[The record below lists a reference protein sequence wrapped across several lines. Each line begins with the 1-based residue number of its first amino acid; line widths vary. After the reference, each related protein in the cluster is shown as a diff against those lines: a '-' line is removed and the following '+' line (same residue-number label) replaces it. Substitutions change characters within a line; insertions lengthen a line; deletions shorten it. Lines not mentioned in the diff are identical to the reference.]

1 MQYFEDFEVGVS
13 EISPAI
19 AVDRA
24 EMVEY
29 AALNDPWP
37 IHVDERVAAATVHG
51 ELIASFGYVVT
62 LFFRMIHT
70 LQLNQGDQAGFLGGL
85 GWQVKFLRAVKGS
98 DRLRLRVTTK
108 SKRLTSA
115 GDRGIV
121 VSDSEVLNQRDEPV
135 VTIEITS
142 MYLCRP
148 ESSHADG

>member
-1 MQYFEDFEVGVS
+1 MEYFEDFDVGFS

-19 AVDRA
+19 EVDRA
-24 EMVEY
+24 EMVAY
-29 AALNDPWP
+29 AAFNDPWP
-37 IHVDERVAAATVHG
+37 IHVDERVASATAHG

-70 LQLNQGDQAGFLGGL
+70 LQVNQGDQAGFLGGL
-85 GWQVKFLRAVKGS
+85 GWQVKFVRAVKGS
-98 DRLRLRVTTK
+98 DRLRLKVTIK

-148 ESSHADG
+148 ESSHPDG